1 MKPLPTSRVGVVT
14 GHTNDGPQMETF
26 WVEPL
31 VCKQFR
37 LRLGHSWS
45 PISASGLA
53 EALATQ
59 STWPLV
65 LH

>member
-1 MKPLPTSRVGVVT
+1 MKPLPTSRAGVVP
-14 GHTNDGPQMETF
+14 GHTDDGPQMET
-26 WVEPL
+26 WVEPP

-45 PISASGLA
+45 PISASSLA
-53 EALATQ
+53 EALAIQ
-59 STWPLV
+59 NTWPLV